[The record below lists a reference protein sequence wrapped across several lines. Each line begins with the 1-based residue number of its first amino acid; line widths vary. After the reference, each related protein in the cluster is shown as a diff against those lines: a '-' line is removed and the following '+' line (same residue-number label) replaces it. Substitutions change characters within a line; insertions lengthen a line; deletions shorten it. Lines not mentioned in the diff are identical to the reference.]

1 MREDARTIPT
11 RNDLSPDTRAG
22 IVELC
27 NSRLADLLD
36 LFSQT
41 KQAHWNV
48 KGPAFIAI
56 HELLDKIAEEVREH
70 SDIIAERAVQLGG
83 RAMGTARIAAQKSS
97 LPEYPLNA
105 RDQHEHL
112 EAMAERLATAGAGVR
127 AAIDQSDELGD
138 KDTADI
144 FTGASRMLD
153 KNLWFVEA
161 HLQGK
166 M

>member
-1 MREDARTIPT
+1 MALLPT
-11 RNDLSPDTRAG
+11 RNDLSSDTRAR
-22 IVELC
+22 IIELA
-27 NSRLADLLD
+27 NARLADLLD
-36 LFSQT
+36 LYSQT

-56 HELLDKIAEEVREH
+56 HELLDKIAEEVEEH

-83 RAMGTARIAAQKSS
+83 KAMGTARMAAQKST

-105 RDQHEHL
+105 KDQHEHL
-112 EAMAERLATAGAGVR
+112 EAMAERLGIAAKGVR
-127 AAIDQSDELGD
+127 AAIDQADEFGD
-138 KDTADI
+138 KDMADI

-153 KNLWFVEA
+153 KNLWFIEA

-166 M
+166 L